1 MSELSLILGG
11 EGRARTRAGRSREC
25 LARADRETTRTG
37 GADKKVADEA
47 DEEAEASP
55 RRRGSAAAEA
65 EVRGR
70 HRERRPQESGE
81 GMGRWWEPRLGGRA
95 SSRAARVCG

>member
-1 MSELSLILGG
+1 MIRITIATLACILTLGCGG
-11 EGRARTRAGRSREC
+11 DEAAP
-25 LARADRETTRTG
+25 AA
-37 GADKKVADEA
+37 ADEA
-47 DEEAEASP
+47 P
-55 RRRGSAAAEA
+55 AAAEA

-70 HRERRPQESGE
+70 HRERRPQERGE

>member
-25 LARADRETTRTG
+25 LARADRETMRTG
-37 GADKKVADEA
+37 GAVKKVA